1 MEMKYDISFIELF
14 NFLNKIDNLF
24 PIKLSDKQDLNTLAA
39 KFKEFG
45 TLNAVYDKDTIVA
58 LLSGYTNDDENG
70 IAYVSVLAVLP
81 EYQGRGYASTLLI
94 EFEKICKQKNMRR
107 IELYTHKTNFGAIE
121 MYKKCGFL
129 VNENNKTRPDDIKFY
144 KDL

>member
-1 MEMKYDISFIELF
+1 MEMKYDVTFIELF

-45 TLNAVYDKDTIVA
+45 TLNAFYDKDTIVA

-81 EYQGRGYASTLLI
+81 EYKGRGYASTLLI

-107 IELYTHKTNFGAIE
+107 IELFTHKTNKNAIN
-121 MYKKCGFL
+121 MYKKNGFIID
-129 VNENNKTRPDDIKFY
+129 ENNKSRPDDIKFY

>member
-1 MEMKYDISFIELF
+1 MEMKYDVSFIELF

-45 TLNAVYDKDTIVA
+45 TLNAFYDKDTIVA

-81 EYQGRGYASTLLI
+81 EYQGRGYASTLII

-107 IELYTHKTNFGAIE
+107 IELYTHKTNFGAIK
-121 MYKKCGFL
+121 MYKK
-129 VNENNKTRPDDIKFY
+129 NNYVVDNSNTQRPDDIKFY
-144 KDL
+144 KEL